1 MHKNRGGDMQVKT
14 FLPSESLFTLHIAPV
29 YIILSLSESLGITL
43 SQMSAVHQ
51 RKFTQSMFALNKN
64 DGFVWKA

>member
-1 MHKNRGGDMQVKT
+1 MQVKT

-29 YIILSLSESLGITL
+29 YIILSLSLWIIRITL